1 MNYNSNWNEAD
12 KIQMLARAIVKLFD
26 KDLDQYHDCS
36 YKIAAGYLTDNVAKK
51 WQKMLGD
58 LCND

>member
-1 MNYNSNWNEAD
+1 
-12 KIQMLARAIVKLFD
+12 MLARAIVKLFD
-26 KDLDQYHDCS
+26 KDLNQYHDCS

-58 LCND
+58 LRND